1 MKQDDVVD
9 VTPSW
14 ALGGGRI
21 QTEEEH
27 AQRKNQPVNQTDS
40 EVNNESVSCLQI
52 CDKSLGCEAKQGR
65 GMESR
70 AGSRP
75 GIVTVK
81 KLLMPHYGAPT
92 FSCRRW

>member
-1 MKQDDVVD
+1 MGTVALGEAHKDEARLC
-9 VTPSW
+9 VTLNW

-21 QTEEEH
+21 QMEEEH
-27 AQRKNQPVNQTDS
+27 AQRRNQPVNQTDS
-40 EVNNESVSCLQI
+40 EVNKESVSCLQI
-52 CDKSLGCEAKQGR
+52 CDKSLGCEGKQGR

-81 KLLMPHYGAPT
+81 
-92 FSCRRW
+92 SC